1 MTSSQPLTFVQASER
16 VDAFISQ
23 FEEGYFPPLLMLA
36 RLTEEVGEIAR
47 VVSHKNGKKPKAGE
61 DPGDLEMELADL
73 LFVTLCMAN
82 ERGLDLERGFERM
95 MDKIE
100 RRDATRW
107 TKKAVQPGEPQP
119 GELQSSELQPGEPQA
134 GETQV

>member
-1 MTSSQPLTFVQASER
+1 MSSSQPLTFVQASRR

-47 VVSHKNGKKPKAGE
+47 VVSHMNGKKPKAGE

-107 TKKAVQPGEPQP
+107 TKKGVGSGEPQP
-119 GELQSSELQPGEPQA
+119 DGLQSSELQPGEPQA